1 MCAKKRANWSK
12 QKADFQSRLGG
23 GDFLDSFD
31 DIFEREERR
40 QDEAAFARESA
51 LRVKA
56 CESKNRYAHLDEAEE
71 VLAWCEARGKRG
83 LSIYECPYCG
93 GWHLTSKP
101 RKD

>member
-1 MCAKKRANWSK
+1 MASKKRANWSR
-12 QKADFQSRLGG
+12 QKADFRERLGG
-23 GDFLDSFD
+23 EGGGFD
-31 DIFEREERR
+31 DIFAYEGKRR
-40 QDEAAFARESA
+40 DEAMLRHESE

-71 VLAWCEARGKRG
+71 ALAWCVARGRRG

-101 RKD
+101 RRS

>member
-12 QKADFQSRLGG
+12 QKADFQARLGDAG
-23 GDFLDSFD
+23 NSLDDLFAD
-31 DIFEREERR
+31 VDRR
-40 QDEAAFARESA
+40 RNEAALRREGE
-51 LRVKA
+51 LRIKA

-71 VLAWCEARGKRG
+71 ALAWCVARGRRG

-101 RKD
+101 RRD

>member
-23 GDFLDSFD
+23 GGSLDAFD
-31 DIFEREERR
+31 DIFAREEHRR
-40 QDEAAFARESA
+40 GEAALRRESE

-71 VLAWCEARGKRG
+71 ALDWCESRGKRG

-101 RKD
+101 RRD